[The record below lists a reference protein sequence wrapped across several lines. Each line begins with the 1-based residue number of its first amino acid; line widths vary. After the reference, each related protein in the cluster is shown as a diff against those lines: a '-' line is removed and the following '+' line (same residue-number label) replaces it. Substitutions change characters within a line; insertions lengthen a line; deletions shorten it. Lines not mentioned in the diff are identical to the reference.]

1 MPSMRNK
8 GVIALCLLL
17 AVLSGC
23 DRQDSFP
30 NRPILLICPW
40 SPGGG
45 TDSISRHIAFLLEQD
60 LGVPVNVVNAT
71 GGSGVTG
78 HTRGATARPDGYT
91 MTMVT
96 VELSM
101 LHWRSLTNISYKD
114 FKPVIM
120 LNQDAAALF
129 VRTDSQWTS
138 LGELQE
144 AIRQNPGK
152 LKASGTA
159 FGAIWHVA
167 LAGWLTNVGLN
178 PSDTIWIPMGGS
190 KPSLVELLAGGVDM
204 VCCSLPEARVLLAD
218 KVRCLGV
225 MAEERVPAFSDV
237 PTFKELG
244 VDWQVLG
251 YRGLALPLGVPQ
263 DRYEILAAAAR
274 RAVTSDAY
282 LEFVANMG
290 ANAAAMPSEEFR
302 RFLAKADETFG
313 QIMASEV
320 FSGVTRKY
328 GAMFFPKLLLG
339 LLALCFLGCL
349 GIDRFRVS
357 EDAQT
362 ITASGMLDLAIAVG
376 CIVLY
381 LVLAEFV
388 GFIVTAAVLLFLL
401 FWRLRVRWIVALPVS
416 LALVPLL
423 YQIFAVG
430 LRVPLPRG
438 WLSW

>member
-1 MPSMRNK
+1 MRNK

-78 HTRGATARPDGYT
+78 HTRGAIARPDGYT

-290 ANAAAMPSEEFR
+290 ADAAAMPSEEFR

>member
-78 HTRGATARPDGYT
+78 HTRGAIARPDGYT

-290 ANAAAMPSEEFR
+290 ADAAAMPSEEFR

>member
-1 MPSMRNK
+1 MRNK

-78 HTRGATARPDGYT
+78 HTRGAIARPDGYT

-190 KPSLVELLAGGVDM
+190 KP
-204 VCCSLPEARVLLAD
+204 
-218 KVRCLGV
+218 
-225 MAEERVPAFSDV
+225 
-237 PTFKELG
+237 
-244 VDWQVLG
+244 
-251 YRGLALPLGVPQ
+251 
-263 DRYEILAAAAR
+263 
-274 RAVTSDAY
+274 
-282 LEFVANMG
+282 
-290 ANAAAMPSEEFR
+290 
-302 RFLAKADETFG
+302 
-313 QIMASEV
+313 
-320 FSGVTRKY
+320 
-328 GAMFFPKLLLG
+328 
-339 LLALCFLGCL
+339 
-349 GIDRFRVS
+349 
-357 EDAQT
+357 
-362 ITASGMLDLAIAVG
+362 
-376 CIVLY
+376 
-381 LVLAEFV
+381 
-388 GFIVTAAVLLFLL
+388 
-401 FWRLRVRWIVALPVS
+401 
-416 LALVPLL
+416 
-423 YQIFAVG
+423 
-430 LRVPLPRG
+430 
-438 WLSW
+438 

>member
-1 MPSMRNK
+1 MRNK

-78 HTRGATARPDGYT
+78 HTRGAIARPDGYT

-290 ANAAAMPSEEFR
+290 ADAAAMPSEEFR

-339 LLALCFLGCL
+339 LLVLCFLGCL

-362 ITASGMLDLAIAVG
+362 ITASGMLDLAIVVG

>member
-1 MPSMRNK
+1 MRNK

-78 HTRGATARPDGYT
+78 HTRGAIARPDGYT

-290 ANAAAMPSEEFR
+290 ADAAAMPSEEFR

-423 YQIFAVG
+423 YQIFAIG